1 MSRYRELVQHRLAV
15 HHAGIEMRLARAREQ
30 EAFVLQVERKL
41 SAGGWDYRMGMTPN
55 FGVVFTVFL
64 RRLPSDGQFQAVRE
78 ALLACGEVECEMA
91 GNQRQLHVSNRAE
104 PGIGCRVVFDGDEYG
119 C

>member
-1 MSRYRELVQHRLAV
+1 MSRYRDLVQHRLAV
-15 HHAGIEMRLARAREQ
+15 YHAGMEMRLARAREQ

-55 FGVVFTVFL
+55 FGVVFSLFS
-64 RRLPSDGQFQAVRE
+64 RLPPEEQIRAVK
-78 ALLACGEVECEMA
+78 ASLAECGEVEFEVVDK
-91 GNQRQLHVSNRAE
+91 RSRLHVSSRLQS
-104 PGIGCRVVFDGDEYG
+104 GIGCDVVFDGDEYG